1 MYDGAV
7 ISVIIK
13 GGITYEFPMTLDLHQ
28 ESSLS
33 QYFFALVMDKLTES
47 IQEEVAWCICPL

>member
-7 ISVIIK
+7 TCVITK
-13 GGITYEFPMTLDLHQ
+13 GGITNEFPMTLGLHQ

-33 QYFFALVMDKLTES
+33 QYRS
-47 IQEEVAWCICPL
+47 EERRVGKEC

>member
-7 ISVIIK
+7 TSVIIK

-33 QYFFALVMDKLTES
+33 QYFFALVMEKLTES

>member
-1 MYDGAV
+1 MYDRVVTYV
-7 ISVIIK
+7 IRK
-13 GGITYEFPMTLDLHQ
+13 GGITNEFPMTLGLHQ

>member
-7 ISVIIK
+7 TCVITK
-13 GGITYEFPMTLDLHQ
+13 GGITNEFPMTLGLHQ

-33 QYFFALVMDKLTES
+33 QYFFALVMDKLTKS
-47 IQEEVAWCICPL
+47 IQEEVTWYICPL

>member
-1 MYDGAV
+1 MNDRVVTYV
-7 ISVIIK
+7 IRK
-13 GGITYEFPMTLDLHQ
+13 GGITNEFPMTLGLHQ